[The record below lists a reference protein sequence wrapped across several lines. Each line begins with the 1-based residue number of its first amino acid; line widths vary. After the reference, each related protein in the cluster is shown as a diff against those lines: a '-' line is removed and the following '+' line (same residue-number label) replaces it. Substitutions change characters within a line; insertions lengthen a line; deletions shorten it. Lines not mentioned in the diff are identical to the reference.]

1 MSFPCLKKTPAVGN
15 AGMLYPRDPR
25 LRGMD
30 RIIGRRCRIWP
41 PRPPKPTSGSNSGTP
56 PSHVLSK
63 QALIPIR
70 PSYSMATPNDDSGRR
85 AKPPPTATPG
95 ADSLRGR
102 VLIIGTI
109 FYLWIAGRVLL
120 LPIRSKALSG
130 TFFGVCTRLIWML
143 ADETASER
151 LTKTFIWSA
160 WYSTRKGGRKD
171 RRRGRRRFWGAL

>member
-41 PRPPKPTSGSNSGTP
+41 PRPPKPTSGSNIGTP

-63 QALIPIR
+63 QALNPIR

-85 AKPPPTATPG
+85 AKPPPP
-95 ADSLRGR
+95 
-102 VLIIGTI
+102 
-109 FYLWIAGRVLL
+109 
-120 LPIRSKALSG
+120 
-130 TFFGVCTRLIWML
+130 
-143 ADETASER
+143 
-151 LTKTFIWSA
+151 
-160 WYSTRKGGRKD
+160 
-171 RRRGRRRFWGAL
+171 RRRELIRCEAVFLSSVLFFISGSRVESCYCLYGARLCQALFLVCARA